1 MTMDLDIILEADLT
15 PAQIQELSLLAEKF
29 GFRGIWAQNYAR
41 ARDAFM
47 TLVPA
52 AQATRNIKIGVVIV
66 SPYEMHPLKIANAVL
81 TLNEFA
87 DGRAMV
93 VVGAGGEWP
102 LVMNSQVFDMGYG
115 KRIAGTR
122 EALEIIKASIDQE
135 VVNYQGEIYNAQGF
149 TTQWH
154 HGEPPLIYDGAS
166 GPKMLKM
173 ATGVAD
179 GIMMSDM
186 HPEMLGDRM
195 SLIRHSLAENGRND
209 EKFHISNFI
218 AWHIKKDR
226 EASLEEARRELIIRG
241 WLERDWLE
249 PYVKPEEA
257 EAILANKWPFLKAY
271 RERHGNIEGVP
282 AHVVDALVEGLSL
295 AGDASEI
302 DRHIDRLQT
311 LSSAGFT
318 EIALR
323 IHDDP
328 ADSIRMIG
336 KKVLPAL
343 L

>member
-1 MTMDLDIILEADLT
+1 MIMDLDIILEANLT
-15 PAQIQELSLLAEKF
+15 PAQIQELSLLAEGY

-52 AQATRNIKIGVVIV
+52 AQATQRIRIGVVIV
-66 SPYEMHPLKIANAVL
+66 SPYEMHPTKIANAVL
-81 TLNEFA
+81 TLNEYA
-87 DGRAMV
+87 GGRAMV

-102 LVMNSQVFDMGYG
+102 LVMNSKVFDMGYG

-122 EALEIIKASIDQE
+122 EALEIIKASLDQE
-135 VVNYQGEIYNAQGF
+135 VVNYQGEVYNAQGF

-154 HGEPPLIYDGAS
+154 HDQPPLVYDGAS

-195 SLIRHSLAENGRND
+195 SLIRNSLVENDRAND
-209 EKFHISNFI
+209 SFNISNFI

-241 WLERDWLE
+241 WLERDWLV
-249 PYVKPEEA
+249 PYVKPDEVD
-257 EAILANKWPFLKAY
+257 AILANKWPFLKAY
-271 RERHGNIEGVP
+271 REGHGKIEGVP

-295 AGDASEI
+295 AGDETDI
-302 DRHIDRLQT
+302 DRHIERLQ
-311 LSSAGFT
+311 SCRAPVSQ
-318 EIALR
+318 
-323 IHDDP
+323 
-328 ADSIRMIG
+328 
-336 KKVLPAL
+336 K
-343 L
+343 